1 VHWTLSGTVR
11 DGDAQTAIAGARV
24 AIVNGVNNGRTVVT
38 DAQGTYRLDT
48 LDGGAFNLEVGAEG
62 FSTDRRPINLTSDL
76 TVDVGLKKAAA
87 PAPTPNIV
95 GTAIDGVTDQRLP
108 GVVVRITGIG
118 EVVTGNDGSFQLS
131 TSDPE
136 QVRSVTLSSDSTIDR
151 QTYLRAPG
159 PPATL
164 SLMPRSLDLT
174 AFDQMFRSGGSL
186 ARWTSAPSLVI
197 QTRVLQFTNVS
208 DQEYTATTTVMSDA
222 EVNALAADLGWA
234 LPQLTG
240 NNFGAFAGQQRETAA
255 PGERVRVTRT
265 GQIVV
270 ARYVGLQAATT
281 FWGYGRWQISNGD
294 VRAGVVMLDDGFEN
308 SGSQFR
314 RSLRAHELGHSLGY
328 NHVTARDSVMNSAA
342 RLEPNAFDKDGAK
355 LAFLRPPLNRS
366 PDSDPDAFTTNVRAF
381 VEGIWH
387 GAK

>member
-1 VHWTLSGTVR
+1 VR

-24 AIVNGVNNGRTVVT
+24 AIVNGANSGRTVVT
-38 DAQGTYRLDT
+38 DAQGTYRLET
-48 LDGGAFNLEVGAEG
+48 LDGGTFNLEVGAEG
-62 FSTDRRPINLTSDL
+62 FSTDTRPINLTGDL
-76 TVDVGLKKAAA
+76 TVDVGLRKAAG
-87 PAPTPNIV
+87 PPPNIV
-95 GTAIDGVTDQRLP
+95 GTAVDGVTEQRLP

-118 EVVTGNDGSFQLS
+118 EVVTGSDGSFQLS

-136 QVRSVTLSSDSTIDR
+136 QVRAVTLSSGSTVDR

-164 SLMPRSLDLT
+164 SLMPRSLDLA

-222 EVNALAADLGWA
+222 EANALATDLAWA

-240 NNFGAFAGQQRETAA
+240 NNFGSFAAQQRETAA

-294 VRAGVVMLDDGFEN
+294 VRAGIVMLDDGFEN

-328 NHVTARDSVMNSAA
+328 NHVTVRDSVMNSAA
-342 RLEPNAFDKDGAK
+342 RLEPNAFDKDSAR

-366 PDSDPDAFTTNVRAF
+366 PDSDPDTFTTNLRAF